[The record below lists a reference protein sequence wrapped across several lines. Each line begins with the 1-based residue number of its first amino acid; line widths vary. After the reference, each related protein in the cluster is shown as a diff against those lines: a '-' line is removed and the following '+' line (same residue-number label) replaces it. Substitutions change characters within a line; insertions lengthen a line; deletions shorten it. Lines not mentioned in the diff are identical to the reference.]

1 MCSFINDWYIAD
13 TSYTVVLKNISY
25 KLKMMIHLISLYVL
39 LINYQVSEKSGTNWG
54 KTTCTSFCVFRFI
67 YFFLTDEKKNGLN
80 IKRTGGDST
89 SWCSRCFLIFQT
101 LASSISSSHA
111 ICNTLVS
118 YNRVIA
124 IILMQDLI
132 NLTFYIYKTPVL
144 HQSCSLLCC

>member
-67 YFFLTDEKKNGLN
+67 YFFLTDEKKMAWTLN
-80 IKRTGGDST
+80 ERVELVLPGALVV
-89 SWCSRCFLIFQT
+89 SWFFR
-101 LASSISSSHA
+101 H
-111 ICNTLVS
+111 
-118 YNRVIA
+118 
-124 IILMQDLI
+124 
-132 NLTFYIYKTPVL
+132 
-144 HQSCSLLCC
+144 